1 MKIFEVQK
9 NLTSYRYPL
18 IKIVICILLVAVC
31 LFRNRLFDISVRW
44 LEICLSVVAFAVT
57 IPAILC
63 VYISCGEMMETY
75 YNRKERKKKRK
86 NKKDAQQGSTP

>member
-1 MKIFEVQK
+1 MKIFTMQK
-9 NLTSYRYPL
+9 DLTSYRYPL

-63 VYISCGEMMETY
+63 FYISCGEWLETC
-75 YNRKERKKKRK
+75 YNGKTQEEK
-86 NKKDAQQGSTP
+86 NIKDAQ